1 MLTTNQQKLYEVMIN
16 EVIPEF
22 HDEDKAELRQAAD
35 QWRFPFWDWAT
46 KKPQEK
52 GPKNYDV
59 PLMVKTEHVEVRTPT
74 GHTQI
79 KNPFW
84 SFRMKDGVPMGDPSL
99 KPDVVTRE
107 PVRPSMS
114 STVDCSPLT

>member
-1 MLTTNQQKLYEVMIN
+1 MIN

-22 HDEDKAELRQAAD
+22 HDEDKADLRAAAD

-59 PLMVKTEHVEVRTPT
+59 PLMVKDEYVEVRTPT
-74 GHTQI
+74 GHGKV

-107 PVRPSMS
+107 PVPMS
-114 STVDCSPLT
+114 RKS